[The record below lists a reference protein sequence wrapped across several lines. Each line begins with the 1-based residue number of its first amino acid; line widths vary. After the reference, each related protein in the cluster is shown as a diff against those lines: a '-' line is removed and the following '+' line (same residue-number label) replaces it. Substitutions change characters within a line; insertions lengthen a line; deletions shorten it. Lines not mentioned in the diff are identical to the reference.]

1 VNAELT
7 QNLQASE
14 EASNDLVNLMNNI
27 EVATIFLDEKLQ
39 VRRFT
44 PQARHVAHLLDADI
58 GRPLADLA
66 THLDHPDLLSDAAS
80 VRPSPRQ

>member
-1 VNAELT
+1 VDWWNET
-7 QNLQASE
+7 RC
-14 EASNDLVNLMNNI
+14 EAGGSI
-27 EVATIFLDEKLQ
+27 E
-39 VRRFT
+39 
-44 PQARHVAHLLDADI
+44 PARHVAHLLDADI